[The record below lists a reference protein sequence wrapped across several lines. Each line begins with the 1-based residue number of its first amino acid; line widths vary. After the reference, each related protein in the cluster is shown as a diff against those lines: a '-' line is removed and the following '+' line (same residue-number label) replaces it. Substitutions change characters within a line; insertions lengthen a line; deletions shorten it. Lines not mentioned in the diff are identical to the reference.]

1 MSVDHMSNGMM
12 SVKHMSKGIP
22 SEFYPRTWSEK
33 PYEVIDREGRGG
45 KLILGQGSKIARR
58 TSIDVTCDVII
69 GNGCMISEE
78 VIILTHDHSVN
89 DVFNKELIK
98 GWPLEIEDNVFIGTR
113 AIILP
118 NVTKIGKNA
127 FIGAGSVV
135 TKDVPAN
142 MIVAG
147 NPAKIIRSK

>member
-1 MSVDHMSNGMM
+1 M

-45 KLILGQGSKIARR
+45 KFITGEGTNIARGV
-58 TSIDVTCDVII
+58 SIDISADVII
-69 GNGCMISEE
+69 GNGCMISEG
-78 VIILTHDHSVN
+78 VIILTHDHSAM
-89 DVFNKELIK
+89 DVFNKDLITVSA
-98 GWPLEIEDNVFIGTR
+98 LEIEDNVFIGLR

-127 FIGAGSVV
+127 YIGAGSVV
-135 TKDVPAN
+135 TKNVSAN

>member
-1 MSVDHMSNGMM
+1 LYQNNVRHMN
-12 SVKHMSKGIP
+12 KGIP
-22 SEFYPRTWSEK
+22 STFYPRILSEK

-45 KLILGQGSKIARR
+45 KFIAGEGTKIARDV
-58 TSIDVTCDVII
+58 SIDISADVII

-89 DVFNKELIK
+89 DVFNKELITTSA
-98 GWPLEIEDNVFIGTR
+98 LQIEDNVFVGAR
-113 AIILP
+113 SIILP

-135 TKDVPAN
+135 TKDVPADV
-142 MIVAG
+142 IVAG
-147 NPAKIIRSK
+147 NPAKIIRKQR